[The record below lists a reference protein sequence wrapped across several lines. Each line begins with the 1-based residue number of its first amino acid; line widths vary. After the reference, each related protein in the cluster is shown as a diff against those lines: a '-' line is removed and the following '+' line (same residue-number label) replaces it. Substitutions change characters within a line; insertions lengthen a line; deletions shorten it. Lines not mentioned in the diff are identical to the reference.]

1 LNLLVAII
9 GDAYNEVQAAKE
21 STDLVEMIDML
32 LELRSFKST
41 VFKILYRDEDY
52 AEDVTF

>member
-1 LNLLVAII
+1 VAII

-41 VFKILYRDEDY
+41 VSKIFFGKHY
-52 AEDVTF
+52 ANDVTF